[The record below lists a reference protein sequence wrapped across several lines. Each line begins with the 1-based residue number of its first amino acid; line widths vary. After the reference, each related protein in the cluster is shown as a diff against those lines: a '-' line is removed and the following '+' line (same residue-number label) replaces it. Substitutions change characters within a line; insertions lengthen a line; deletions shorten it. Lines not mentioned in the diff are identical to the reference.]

1 MMRDS
6 NSLKEAL
13 MLGLYDYLP
22 SQNAWKVRLLLHH
35 LQLPYEQI
43 KVSIFEG
50 DSRTDAFLAMNPAGA
65 TPVLEVKPG
74 RFLAESNAI
83 LCYLAEGTR
92 YLPVAPLARAEVLQ
106 WLFFEQ
112 SYVEPQIGSLRY
124 WTLTG
129 KLDRRSPDMITAKRD
144 ASLRALAAL
153 ERHLSK
159 HHFLAENCYT
169 IADMAGFSSAALDRR
184 AGLVP
189 TPLPAFFGRGQRIGE
204 KTSFFPHRF
213 AYSNESHAPP
223 GQRSHPDLK
232 NNYQR

>member
-1 MMRDS
+1 
-6 NSLKEAL
+6 
-13 MLGLYDYLP
+13 MLRLYDYLP
-22 SQNAWKVRLLLHH
+22 SQNAWKVRLLLLH

-50 DSRTDAFLAMNPAGA
+50 DSRTDSFLAVNPAGA

-92 YLPVAPLARAEVLQ
+92 YLPVAPLARAEVMQ

-129 KLDRRSPDMITAKRD
+129 KLVRRAPELIEGKR
-144 ASLRALAAL
+144 AYGLRALAAL
-153 ERHLSK
+153 ERHLAARE
-159 HHFLAENCYT
+159 FLADGIYS
-169 IADMAGFSSAALDRR
+169 IADIAVFAYAGLAAAAGF
-184 AGLVP
+184 
-189 TPLPAFFGRGQRIGE
+189 
-204 KTSFFPHRF
+204 
-213 AYSNESHAPP
+213 
-223 GQRSHPDLK
+223 
-232 NNYQR
+232 